1 MTHVTHDQAFDALVN
16 PDIPLGKA
24 MKLFERA
31 YRRSNDATKS
41 SVIEAALGLRLK
53 VRKGKGL
60 IMTCSEMK
68 ERRVVAG
75 FESQRYMRMILNQV
89 IIAGE
94 KRVENKE
101 AFQIFDGTRTEWVL
115 KALAKDNGDGTF
127 TMPEW
132 LARDK
137 GFI

>member
-1 MTHVTHDQAFDALVN
+1 MTHVTHDQAFEALVN
-16 PDIPLGKA
+16 PDVPLEKA

-41 SVIEAALGLRLK
+41 FVVEAALGLRLK
-53 VRKGKGL
+53 VRKEKGL

-68 ERRVVAG
+68 ELGVVGEFECKRFMWLRR
-75 FESQRYMRMILNQV
+75 NPV
-89 IIAGE
+89 IINGE

-101 AFQIFDGTRTEWVL
+101 EFQIFDGTRTAWVL
-115 KALAKDNGDGTF
+115 KALADDNGDGTF